1 MPPGFYPT
9 RFQTVDLWL
18 PYWFEAGHQ
27 DDRRTWSF
35 ITLARLKPGV
45 SFEQAHREMDTIS
58 DRLSADYPAD
68 YDNMGAVLV
77 PVAGEIVG
85 AHQRLFYT
93 LLGAVGLVLLVGC
106 VNVAN
111 LMLARSAERAQ
122 EFAIRAALGAR
133 RSRLVRQMLTES
145 VLLAGVGGLLGLVVA
160 RVSVPLALT
169 LLPPENAVPRI
180 HEVAIDWLVFVF
192 TLAVSVV
199 VGLLFGIAPALRV
212 SQARPQDRLKEIGRS
227 AGLSRRGRRFGSLL
241 VTAEIALSLF
251 LLIAAGL
258 LLRSLLRLQA
268 VDSGFETS
276 RVLAMDVT
284 VPTHR
289 YGVYEVGGGNP
300 RRARLYRDLAREI
313 REVPGVRSA
322 AMTALLPLK
331 HGPNPWG
338 ISIEGREAPS
348 ADERGGPARSLRTGL
363 QYHGS
368 ISIERVTP
376 DYFATMGVRLVRGR
390 LLDSRDAASAPLV
403 TLVNET
409 FVEKFF
415 PSEDPIGRRI
425 TADMT
430 SYFPQLTIV
439 GVVADN
445 KMHGLDSEPY
455 PLLYWS
461 MEQFPSI
468 NAWLVVRAAAVPDTV
483 ARGVR
488 ERIAQLDPD
497 LAVKNVTTMDA
508 VVDESMWRQRFA
520 TFLLGVFAALA
531 FLLAT
536 AGIYAVIAY
545 SVSQRTQEMGVRIAF
560 GARPREILGLIVGH
574 GLRLTLAGV
583 LIGIALSLTFRS
595 LLASQ
600 LFGVSP
606 TDPLT
611 IASVSA
617 ALTLVAL
624 AASLV
629 PALRALRID
638 PVEALRQT

>member
-1 MPPGFYPT
+1 
-9 RFQTVDLWL
+9 V
-18 PYWFEAGHQ
+18 
-27 DDRRTWSF
+27 
-35 ITLARLKPGV
+35 
-45 SFEQAHREMDTIS
+45 
-58 DRLSADYPAD
+58 
-68 YDNMGAVLV
+68 
-77 PVAGEIVG
+77 
-85 AHQRLFYT
+85 
-93 LLGAVGLVLLVGC
+93 
-106 VNVAN
+106 
-111 LMLARSAERAQ
+111 
-122 EFAIRAALGAR
+122 FA
-133 RSRLVRQMLTES
+133 
-145 VLLAGVGGLLGLVVA
+145 
-160 RVSVPLALT
+160 
-169 LLPPENAVPRI
+169 
-180 HEVAIDWLVFVF
+180 F

-199 VGLLFGIAPALRV
+199 VGLLFGIVPALRV

-258 LLRSLLRLQA
+258 LVRSLLRLQA
-268 VDSGFETS
+268 VDSGFETA

-289 YGVYEVGGGNP
+289 YGVYEVGGANP
-300 RRARLYRDLAREI
+300 RRARLYRDLGRGI
-313 REVPGVRSA
+313 GEVPGVRSA

-338 ISIEGREAPS
+338 ISIEGRGAP
-348 ADERGGPARSLRTGL
+348 AAEERGGAARSLRTGL
-363 QYHGS
+363 SYHGT

-376 DYFATMGVRLVRGR
+376 EYFATMGVRLVRGR
-390 LLDSRDAASAPLV
+390 LLDSRDTAGAQVV
-403 TLVNET
+403 TVVNET
-409 FVEKFF
+409 FVRKFF

-430 SYFPQLTIV
+430 SYFPKLTIA

-445 KMHGLDSEPY
+445 KMHGLDREPY

-468 NAWLVVRAAAVPDTV
+468 NAWLVVRTAAVPNAV
-483 ARGVR
+483 ARAVR

-497 LAVKNVTTMDA
+497 LAVKNVMAMD
-508 VVDESMWRQRFA
+508 VVVNESMWRQRFA

-560 GARPREILGLIVGH
+560 GATPRQILGLIVGH

-600 LFGVSP
+600 LFGVSA

-611 IASVSA
+611 IAAVSA
-617 ALTLVAL
+617 ALALVAL

-629 PALRALRID
+629 PAMRALRID